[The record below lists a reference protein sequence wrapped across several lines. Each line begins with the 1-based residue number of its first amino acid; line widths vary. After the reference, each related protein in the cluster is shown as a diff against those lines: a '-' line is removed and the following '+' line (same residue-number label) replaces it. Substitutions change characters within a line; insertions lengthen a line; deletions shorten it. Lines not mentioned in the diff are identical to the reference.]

1 MFLALF
7 GSTRSDRAAYDRGI
21 LCELYSPTNYV
32 RRQLVTRTNIMIK
45 PRLNIL
51 AAGHPKE
58 TINCL
63 TGGSLF
69 YVLLLYFVSLSLHS
83 QPKNAMCNLF
93 FLLGTGSKFV
103 ESNDDGLFNRFLFA
117 TAFKRVPVQDCPS
130 PSDAI
135 PKLAHLFY
143 LTSILHKNQME
154 YRYSNEGKLAL
165 LDSSNQFI
173 LVVKVMPS

>member
-63 TGGSLF
+63 TGGSIVICTTVVFLD
-69 YVLLLYFVSLSLHS
+69 LYFVS
-83 QPKNAMCNLF
+83 
-93 FLLGTGSKFV
+93 
-103 ESNDDGLFNRFLFA
+103 
-117 TAFKRVPVQDCPS
+117 
-130 PSDAI
+130 
-135 PKLAHLFY
+135 
-143 LTSILHKNQME
+143 
-154 YRYSNEGKLAL
+154 
-165 LDSSNQFI
+165 
-173 LVVKVMPS
+173 